1 MAIYEVGSFLFE
13 ANQSQKTVSLSK
25 TYNNPITVTL
35 TPVNENINIYL
46 TDIANNYFVVEKN
59 FSSEVNIKYVV
70 IESEV

>member
-13 ANQSQKTVSLSK
+13 ANQNQKTVSLSK

>member
-13 ANQSQKTVSLSK
+13 ANQNQKTISLSR

>member
-13 ANQSQKTVSLSK
+13 ANQNQKTINLTK
-25 TYNNPITVTL
+25 TYSRPITVTL
-35 TPVNENINIYL
+35 TPVNKNINIYL
-46 TDIANNYFVVEKN
+46 TDISNNYFVVEKN